1 MKRFLLLVSIIFLG
15 ALTFAQNTSSLV
27 VKSFV
32 DKPNEIIDKE
42 QIPKQSR
49 KDSDGNHIARI
60 KVCAQGFDESLMQN
74 FTFIADGFEI
84 THTVFKNGQ
93 WYLHVSSKKNGELK
107 IKYMGD
113 CVFRLPHQ
121 LEPDKVYE
129 LTLSMETATLVIR
142 ATPDDA
148 QIFIDGELAGTGY
161 ASRYVSIGVEHSY
174 KITCEDY
181 FSKEGKVVI
190 SKRQEKELDVE
201 LDPDFGWITV
211 TTTPKGA
218 SVYIDG
224 VGMGKTPYVYEK
236 IKKGQHVVE
245 VRKDKFSTVVRTVE
259 ITTGEINNELENLVL
274 SDDDSYALVIFN
286 STPAGADITMNDKYK
301 GKTPTTASVAPGLYK
316 VSIKLKGYDNYEQN
330 LTVNGNDT
338 ITINAKF
345 TKSQAVSASANGAAN
360 GGESQAK
367 PVPEGALD
375 GIFSVAQGKQ
385 VRFSKGNLQYQAST
399 KTLRFAKNQWNVLGD
414 KNYYISQNN
423 NGWIDLFNW
432 STGKNPA
439 QYWNDDSHYESFND
453 WGKNNISNGYGYKW
467 RTLSKDEWTYLLY
480 DRNTTSG
487 IRFAKAQV
495 NGVNGMILLSDN
507 WNSTVYTVKDPN
519 NGNAKYANNT
529 ISVDDWHNIFEANG
543 AVFLPAA
550 GYRYYGNE
558 LFNVNEKGRYW
569 SSTMSKKNYEVY
581 HLYFSNKKMSDI
593 LKHTDYPAE
602 QSYGFSVRL
611 VTDVTR

>member
-1 MKRFLLLVSIIFLG
+1 MKKFLLLVSIVFIG
-15 ALTFAQNTSSLV
+15 VWAFAQNTSSLV

-49 KDSDGNHIARI
+49 KDSDGNRIARI
-60 KVCAQGFDESLMQN
+60 KVCAQGFDEALMQN
-74 FTFIADGFEI
+74 FTFIPDGFEI

-93 WYLHVSSKKNGELK
+93 WFLHVSSKKNGELK

-129 LTLSMETATLVIR
+129 LTLGMETATLVIR

-161 ASRYVSIGVEHSY
+161 ASRYVSIGPEHVY
-174 KITCEDY
+174 KVTCEDY
-181 FSKEGKVVI
+181 LPKEGKVVF
-190 SKRQEKELDVE
+190 SKRQEKEFDVE

-224 VGMGKTPYVYEK
+224 VGVGKTPYVYEK
-236 IKKGQHVVE
+236 IKKGQHVIE
-245 VRKDKFSTVVRTVE
+245 VKKDKFLTVVRTVE
-259 ITTGEINNELENLVL
+259 ITTDEINNELENLVL

-286 STPAGADITMNDKYK
+286 STPEGANITMNDKYK
-301 GKTPTTASVAPGLYK
+301 GKTPITASVAPGSYK
-316 VSIKLKGYDNYEQN
+316 VSIKLQGYDNYEQD

-345 TKSQAVSASANGAAN
+345 TKSQAMPASANGS
-360 GGESQAK
+360 ELQAK

-375 GIFSVAQGKQ
+375 GIFSVSQGKQ

-399 KTLRFAKNQWNVLGD
+399 KTLRFAKNQWSFLGD

-423 NGWIDLFNW
+423 NSWIDLFNW

-439 QYWNDDSHYESFND
+439 QYWNDGSHYESFND
-453 WGKNNISNGYGYKW
+453 WGKNNVSNGYGYKW
-467 RTLSKDEWTYLLY
+467 RTLSKDEWAYLLY
-480 DRNTTSG
+480 DRNTSSG

-495 NGVNGMILLSDN
+495 NGVNGMILLPDD
-507 WNSTVYTVKDPN
+507 WKSTIYTFKDPN
-519 NGNAKYANNT
+519 NGNAKYTGNT
-529 ISVDDWHNIFEANG
+529 IIADDWHNTFEANG

-550 GYRYYGNE
+550 GYRYYGTE

-569 SSTMSKKNYEVY
+569 SSTMSNKNYEVY

-593 LKHTDYPAE
+593 IRHTDYPAE
-602 QSYGFSVRL
+602 QSHGFSVRL
-611 VTDVTR
+611 VTDVTH